1 MARQPQPNLINSKV
15 NCHGGHLSA
24 HSARTGQALSQQ
36 LCHPADR
43 RSVPL
48 RGPP

>member
-1 MARQPQPNLINSKV
+1 MARQLQPNLRRFRVS
-15 NCHGGHLSA
+15 CHGGHLSA
-24 HSARTGQALSQQ
+24 RPARTGQALSQQ
-36 LCHPADR
+36 LCHPADC